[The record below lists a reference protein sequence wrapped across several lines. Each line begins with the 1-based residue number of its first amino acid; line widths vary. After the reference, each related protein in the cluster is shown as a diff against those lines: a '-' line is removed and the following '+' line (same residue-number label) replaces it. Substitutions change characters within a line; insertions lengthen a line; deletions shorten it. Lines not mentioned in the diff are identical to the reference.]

1 MHENTIAI
9 LQEEARRLLDVEID
23 LLERMQAEPGVVV
36 DEQDGGHQ
44 TFSST
49 SIGKDIEMLRG
60 ERAKLENLDMVLAVV
75 GTMKAGKSTTINAI
89 VGTEILPNRNRPMT
103 ALPTLIRHTP
113 EQIEPVLR
121 LENNAPINDLL
132 GQLYE
137 VYRSP
142 AGQQALE
149 GLERTDDMLQLL
161 SMIQRQ
167 ERFAMRYEGP
177 EAIFGFLKSLND
189 LVRLA
194 AVLGVEFPFSSY
206 DEVHELPVIEVRFAH
221 LSETAEAGGRLTLL
235 DTPGP
240 NESGQPHLRKMLREQ
255 LRNASAVLAV
265 MDFTQLK
272 SEADEQVRQDL
283 ESISE
288 ICSGRMYALVNKIDQ
303 ANRNSDSPEQIQA
316 FVADTLMGKR
326 LKREH
331 VFPVSSSFAYLANRA
346 RHELANGRRL
356 SVSDAWVGDF
366 GELAL
371 GVDWEEDIE
380 DSDEVLRRADKLWR
394 KSQFSA
400 PLDNVIRMAHG
411 QAAKLAI
418 ASAASKLVDIS
429 YRLSRFLEVRDTAL
443 AKSSKELEDQIT
455 SLLDDV
461 RKVECLERE
470 SQDKAEN
477 VLKKIDAGLDKIFNA
492 IHGKISQEI
501 EEGFKAG
508 KATEKEQARVRAQQ
522 DASPKG
528 VMALA
533 GFLISGL
540 SVARDRGKTGFGFEF
555 DENNPLIAFD
565 SKDEATALVA
575 KIEEGVQYIIA
586 DGEKEMAGSIDVLLS
601 GFRSTFSSD
610 VKAEAI
616 SLIETLNERFNRSGF
631 AIDICLPDTAPLTFN
646 YSASE
651 LLGEAVDSKQR
662 TVTRYRRSSGVWGTI
677 CSWFDSSDWGW
688 ESYKATEGYY
698 EVDIDSVRKKID
710 GSVNNL
716 FEELRE
722 ATNITIK
729 APLEAG
735 VHQFF
740 EQLKLTL
747 ENIRSDLAQSLID
760 KQSNRGEQEALAQ
773 RLAGLKR
780 HVPEIRKDSE
790 ELKNDV
796 QPAAEGMLA

>member
-44 TFSST
+44 TFSSE
-49 SIGKDIEMLRG
+49 SIVTDIEMLRD

-89 VGTEILPNRNRPMT
+89 VGSEILPNRNRPMT

-137 VYRSP
+137 VYCGP
-142 AGQQALE
+142 VGQQALE

-167 ERFAMRYEGP
+167 ERFAKRYEGP

-194 AVLGVEFPFSSY
+194 AALDVEFPFSSY
-206 DEVHELPVIEVRFAH
+206 EKVQELPVIEVRFAH
-221 LSETAEAGGRLTLL
+221 LSETAKVGGRLTLL

-240 NESGQPHLRKMLREQ
+240 NESGQLHLSEMLKLQ
-255 LRNASAVLAV
+255 LGKASAVLAV

-272 SEADEQVRQDL
+272 SEADEQVRQKL
-283 ESISE
+283 EDISE
-288 ICSGRMYALVNKIDQ
+288 ICEGRMYALVNKIDQ

-316 FVADTLMGKR
+316 IVTDTLKKRKR
-326 LKREH
+326 LKCEH
-331 VFPVSSSFAYLANRA
+331 VFPVSSSLAYLANRA
-346 RHELANGRRL
+346 RHELVNGRRL

-366 GELAL
+366 GKLAF
-371 GVDWEEDIE
+371 GMMSWEESIE
-380 DSDEVLRRADKLWR
+380 DAGKVLEAADRMWGNSR
-394 KSQFSA
+394 FSA
-400 PLDNVIRMAHG
+400 PLDKVIRMAHG
-411 QAAKLAI
+411 HAAKFAI
-418 ASAASKLVDIS
+418 GSAASKLVYIS
-429 YRLSRFLEVRDTAL
+429 SRISRFLEVRDTAL
-443 AKSSKELEDQIT
+443 AKNSKELEEQIT
-455 SLLDDV
+455 SLLEDV
-461 RKVECLERE
+461 RNVECLEKE
-470 SQDKAEN
+470 SQEKAEK
-477 VLKKIDAGLDKIFNA
+477 VLEEIDAGLDKIFRT
-492 IHGKISQEI
+492 IHQKIYQQI

-508 KATEKEQARVRAQQ
+508 KATEKEQARARSQQ
-522 DASPKG
+522 NASPKG
-528 VMALA
+528 VA
-533 GFLISGL
+533 GFFITALGVS
-540 SVARDRGKTGFGFEF
+540 RDHRQPGFGFEF
-555 DENNPLIAFD
+555 DESNPLISFN
-565 SKDEATALVA
+565 SKEEAAALVG
-575 KIEEGVQYIIA
+575 KIEEGVQGIVA
-586 DGEKEMAGSIDVLLS
+586 DGEKKMAESIDVLLS
-601 GFRSTFSSD
+601 EFRAAFSND

-616 SLIETLNERFNRSGF
+616 NLVEALNERFNRSGF
-631 AIDICLPDTAPLTFN
+631 AIDICLPDTTPIAFK

-651 LLGEAVDSKQR
+651 LLGKMIDSKQR

-688 ESYKATEGYY
+688 ETYRATEGYY
-698 EVDIDSVRKKID
+698 EVDIDSIRKKIN
-710 GSVNNL
+710 GSIKKL
-716 FEELRE
+716 FEDLRD
-722 ATNITIK
+722 TTRVTIK

-760 KQSNRGEQEALAQ
+760 KRSNRGEQQALAQ
-773 RLAGLKR
+773 RLTVLKR
-780 HVPEIRKDSE
+780 HVPDIQKDSE
-790 ELKNDV
+790 ELKKDV
-796 QPAAEGMLA
+796 PPVTEEAMA

>member
-36 DEQDGGHQ
+36 EEQDGGHQ

-137 VYRSP
+137 VYHSP

-356 SVSDAWVGDF
+356 SVSDAWVADF

-371 GVDWEEDIE
+371 GMDWEEDIE
-380 DSDEVLRRADKLWR
+380 DADEVLRRADKLWK

-418 ASAASKLVDIS
+418 ASAASKLVDIAS
-429 YRLSRFLEVRDTAL
+429 KLSLFLEVRGTAL
-443 AKSSKELEDQIT
+443 DKSSKELDLQIK
-455 SLLDDV
+455 SLLEDV
-461 RKVECLERE
+461 ERVEGLEQKSRNKSAKVLGEIN
-470 SQDKAEN
+470 S
-477 VLKKIDAGLDKIFNA
+477 GLVAIFNKIQSGIKHA
-492 IHGKISQEI
+492 IDSE
-501 EEGFKAG
+501 FKEG
-508 KATEKEQARVRAQQ
+508 KASEKERAVSKV
-522 DASPKG
+522 DPGPLS
-528 VMALA
+528 MADVLRA
-533 GFLISGL
+533 IWGGRS
-540 SVARDRGKTGFGFEF
+540 RDRDGLGVDF
-555 DENNPLIAFD
+555 DESNPVISFND
-565 SKDEATALVA
+565 KDEAEVFVGKVEGRVHEIVA
-575 KIEEGVQYIIA
+575 KGEAFMVKQVDALLA
-586 DGEKEMAGSIDVLLS
+586 DFKVGFSQDIKGEANE
-601 GFRSTFSSD
+601 
-610 VKAEAI
+610 
-616 SLIETLNERFNRSGF
+616 LIGELNRRFNRDGF
-631 AIDICLPDTAPLTFN
+631 ALDIRLPNVAPLVIS

-651 LLGEAVDSKQR
+651 LLGDAVDSKSR
-662 TVTRYRRSSGVWGTI
+662 TVTRYKRSSGVWGTV
-677 CSWFDSSDWGW
+677 CSWFNSSDWGW
-688 ESYKATEGYY
+688 ESYKTRVDYY
-698 EVDIDSVRKKID
+698 EVNIASVRLRINE
-710 GSVNNL
+710 SVESL
-716 FEELRE
+716 FKELRE
-722 ATNITIK
+722 TTDTGIL
-729 APLEAG
+729 APLEQG
-735 VHQFF
+735 VDQFF

-747 ENIRSDLAQSLID
+747 ENIRSDLAQSLLD
-760 KQSNRGEQEALAQ
+760 KRNNQGDQQALKQ

-780 HVPEIRKDSE
+780 NVPEIRKDSE

-796 QPAAEGMLA
+796 QPSEVEVVA